1 MLTSIKTPTYLPW
14 ECRAP
19 DTQYRDLLRR
29 ILHGGELAPT
39 IHGEDALKI
48 IGHQMRFPMA
58 NGFPLITERDL
69 ASASSR
75 TGRPSPFHQAIGEI
89 CAFLNGAQTQ
99 ADLESFG
106 CFWWDRW
113 VTAER
118 CAEFGLPPG
127 DLGPGSYG
135 AAWRRFPTGGKP
147 FDQVAALLRGIR
159 ERPESR
165 YHEITPWIPHLA
177 LGDERSPRRV
187 AVPPCHGWV
196 HVHPNP
202 RTREM
207 TLVARQRSADVPVG
221 LVFNLIHYGAL
232 LLMLAQT
239 AGYAPRELVYWID
252 DAHIYESQIDAASE
266 MLETEPQRLPTVAMD
281 PSVDDLF
288 AFRHRHFT
296 VTDYT
301 PQLGPRRIPTP
312 L

>member
-1 MLTSIKTPTYLPW
+1 MPVHYAPFAERTPD
-14 ECRAP
+14 R
-19 DTQYRDLLRR
+19 QYRDLLER
-29 ILHGGELAPT
+29 ILRDGEIAVTTHGV
-39 IHGEDALKI
+39 DALKV

-69 ASASSR
+69 ANASSR

-99 ADLESFG
+99 AELESFG
-106 CFWWDRW
+106 CFWWERW
-113 VTAER
+113 VKPER
-118 CAEFGLPPG
+118 YAQFGLPPG

-135 AAWRRFPTGGKP
+135 PAWRRFPTGGKP

-165 YHEITPWIPHLA
+165 YHELTPWIPHLA
-177 LGDERSPRRV
+177 IGDEESPRRV

-221 LVFNLIHYGAL
+221 LAFNLVHYGAL
-232 LLMLAQT
+232 LLMLAQVTEYT
-239 AGYAPRELVYWID
+239 AKEMVYWID
-252 DAHIYESQIDAASE
+252 DAHIYTSQVDAVRR
-266 MLETEPQRLPTVAMD
+266 MLETTPQRLPTVTPD
-281 PSVDDLF
+281 PSITDLF
-288 AFRHRHFT
+288 AFRGHHFT
-296 VTDYT
+296 VADYR
-301 PQLGPRRIPTP
+301 PQMAAQRVPTP